1 MPSTT
6 SGGSA
11 PSASVVPT
19 IEEIRYFFKDH
30 LGSVVTVTNG
40 NMVIL
45 QRMKYDVWGTRNQ
58 YARDASV
65 DKDPYLE
72 ERGFTGHEHLDEVGL
87 IHMNG
92 RIYDPTIARFLQ
104 ADPIIQDGY
113 DGQNYNRYSYVVNN
127 PLSLTDPSGFSWW
140 SKWRAPILALIAG
153 ALTAGAASWMM
164 TAGAT
169 YGQAGALSFGA
180 FEFAPAGL
188 TGTGQA
194 VAAAAGG
201 FAAGGVAGGN
211 LRSAV
216 AGAVGALA
224 MSVGLSYF
232 NLPHG
237 SPFTAGEFVGKV
249 AIHGAVGC
257 VRSAM
262 AGGSCG
268 GGAKSGAFAEFA
280 GNLMGEYGAGL
291 RTGSPAHM
299 IAQVAAGCAGGAISG
314 GRCSDGAFTAA
325 FNYLFNELAHSTTC
339 KQRGYCDDSP
349 FSSPTKSGQIR
360 SCDAAGCGDYDAARG
375 SRRHLGYDYVAN
387 PGDEILSPISGT
399 VVRIK
404 NPGAEGLSGLHI
416 RGADGYEATVF
427 YIKPHPGIVG
437 SSIEAGN
444 PIGIAQEIRGAYNS
458 PRMTPHV
465 HVTFYNRGAEI
476 DPARYFK

>member
-1 MPSTT
+1 
-6 SGGSA
+6 
-11 PSASVVPT
+11 
-19 IEEIRYFFKDH
+19 
-30 LGSVVTVTNG
+30 
-40 NMVIL
+40 
-45 QRMKYDVWGTRNQ
+45 
-58 YARDASV
+58 
-65 DKDPYLE
+65 
-72 ERGFTGHEHLDEVGL
+72 
-87 IHMNG
+87 
-92 RIYDPTIARFLQ
+92 
-104 ADPIIQDGY
+104 
-113 DGQNYNRYSYVVNN
+113 
-127 PLSLTDPSGFSWW
+127 
-140 SKWRAPILALIAG
+140 
-153 ALTAGAASWMM
+153 M

-280 GNLMGEYGAGL
+280 GNLIGEYGAGL

-325 FNYLFNELAHSTTC
+325 FNYLFNECGHVQGGCWNALKDAASMSIDWATG
-339 KQRGYCDDSP
+339 RGATHRVFGPGSIQVTDMMDAPGVNATQDFYHNKYPTADPNGSVTNYRASFGVTGFFDNDGLLRTL
-349 FSSPTKSGQIR
+349 SPTRQFVGSYSVDIFTVNEGKDLMFVLNNNSSFKSFAYGVGPAYER
-360 SCDAAGCGDYDAARG
+360 STFAPAGNMRQTYWWTE
-375 SRRHLGYDYVAN
+375 SRR
-387 PGDEILSPISGT
+387 
-399 VVRIK
+399 
-404 NPGAEGLSGLHI
+404 
-416 RGADGYEATVF
+416 
-427 YIKPHPGIVG
+427 
-437 SSIEAGN
+437 
-444 PIGIAQEIRGAYNS
+444 
-458 PRMTPHV
+458 
-465 HVTFYNRGAEI
+465 
-476 DPARYFK
+476 